1 MATEELHVT
10 TDVTSTDSRRG
21 FLLASLTGLAAL
33 ATVPVLSGLAGC
45 QQAPSRKG
53 QAPTQAGAPT
63 AGKTPLATEKLTD
76 RVTLVTGAPGNLVAL
91 SSTDGVLL
99 VDSGGSSTLAKGAR
113 ASLGGAQVRTL
124 FNTHYHADQTGGN
137 ELFGKAGAEIHA
149 HEITRQWLAT
159 DYYVPAED
167 RWVKALPKA
176 AWPTKTFRDKG
187 EMKSG
192 AESIEYGYLLEA
204 HTRGDIYV
212 FFRDSN
218 VLAVGDVASPLR
230 DPALDWYAGGWL
242 GGRVDAM
249 DDLLK
254 LANDQTRIVPSFG
267 PVMTR
272 AQLQTERDMMAH
284 LYDRTTELTDHG
296 RSAQDMLDAGVLSEV
311 QRKFADPYRFLYDVS
326 KGNWAHY
333 TNFGGNVV

>member
-1 MATEELHVT
+1 MT
-10 TDVTSTDSRRG
+10 TDRRS
-21 FLLASLTGLAAL
+21 FLQASLNGLAAL
-33 ATVPVLSGLAGC
+33 TSVSVLGGLEGC
-45 QQAPSRKG
+45 QQLPSR
-53 QAPTQAGAPT
+53 QASGSTT
-63 AGKTPLATEKLTD
+63 SGKTALPAEKLAD
-76 RVTLVTGAPGNLVAL
+76 RVTLITGAPGNVVAL
-91 SSTDGVLL
+91 SSGDGLVL
-99 VDSGGSSTLAKGAR
+99 VDSGSSVLAGAVR
-113 ASLGGAQVRTL
+113 KSLAGEKVRTL
-124 FNTHYHADQTGGN
+124 FNTHYHPEQTGGN
-137 ELFGKAGAEIHA
+137 ELFGKSGAEIHA

-159 DYYVPAED
+159 DYYVPVDD
-167 RWVKALPKA
+167 RWVRALPKV
-176 AWPTKTFRDKG
+176 AWPTKTFREKG
-187 EMKSG
+187 AMKAG
-192 AESIEYGYLLEA
+192 VESIEYGYLLEA

-254 LANDQTRIVPSFG
+254 LANDETKIVPAYG
-267 PVMTR
+267 PVMSR
-272 AQLQTERDMMAH
+272 EQLKTERDMMVH

-296 RSAQDMLDAGVLSEV
+296 RSAQDMLEAGVLNEV
-311 QRKFADPYRFLYDVS
+311 TRKFADPYRFLYDVS

>member
-1 MATEELHVT
+1 MATEEQGATVGLAGT
-10 TDVTSTDSRRG
+10 GDRRG
-21 FLLASLTGLAAL
+21 FLRASLRGLAVLAS
-33 ATVPVLSGLAGC
+33 VPVLAGLDGC
-45 QQAPSRKG
+45 QTAP
-53 QAPTQAGAPT
+53 AT
-63 AGKTPLATEKLTD
+63 AGKTAVTTEKLTE
-76 RVTLVTGAPGNLVAL
+76 RVTLVTGAPGNVVAL
-91 SSTDGVLL
+91 SSTDGILL
-99 VDSGGSSTLAKGAR
+99 VDSGSAALAKGVR
-113 ASLGGAQVRTL
+113 ASLAGARVRTL

-167 RWVKALPKA
+167 RWVKALPQA
-176 AWPTKTFRDKG
+176 AWPTKTFREKG
-187 EMKSG
+187 ETKSG

-218 VLAVGDVASPLR
+218 VLVVGDVASPLA

-254 LANDQTRIVPSFG
+254 LANDRTKIVPSYG

-272 AQLQTERDMMAH
+272 AQLQAERDMMVH
-284 LYDRTTELTDHG
+284 LYDRTTDLTDHG
-296 RSAQDMLDAGVLSEV
+296 RSARDMLEAGVLNDV
-311 QRKFADPYRFLYDVS
+311 PRKFADPYRFLYDVC

>member
-1 MATEELHVT
+1 MT
-10 TDVTSTDSRRG
+10 TDRRN
-21 FLLASLTGLAAL
+21 FLQSSLSGLAAL
-33 ATVPVLSGLAGC
+33 ASVPLLGGGLAGC
-45 QQAPSRKG
+45 QQVPSREQPAAARK
-53 QAPTQAGAPT
+53 T
-63 AGKTPLATEKLTD
+63 ALQTEKLTD
-76 RVTLVTGAPGNLVAL
+76 RVTLITGAPGNVVAL
-91 SSTDGVLL
+91 SSGDGVVL
-99 VDSGGSSTLAKGAR
+99 VDSGSAALAHAVR
-113 ASLGGAQVRTL
+113 ASLGGERVRTL
-124 FNTHYHADQTGGN
+124 FNTHYHPEQTGGN
-137 ELFGKAGAEIHA
+137 TLFGKAGAEIHA
-149 HEITRQWLAT
+149 HLITRQWLAT

-167 RWVKALPKA
+167 RWVKALPKV
-176 AWPTKTFRDKG
+176 AWPTKTFREKG
-187 EMKSG
+187 EMKAV

-254 LANDQTRIVPSFG
+254 LANDETKIIPAYG

-272 AQLQTERDMMAH
+272 AQLQAETQMMHH

-311 QRKFADPYRFLYDVS
+311 QRKFDDPYRFLYEVS
-326 KGNWAHY
+326 KSNWAHY
-333 TNFGGNVV
+333 TNFGGNIV

>member
-1 MATEELHVT
+1 MATEEQGATIGLA
-10 TDVTSTDSRRG
+10 STGDRRG
-21 FLLASLTGLAAL
+21 FLRASLRGLAVLAS
-33 ATVPVLSGLAGC
+33 VPVLAGLDGC
-45 QQAPSRKG
+45 QTSPA
-53 QAPTQAGAPT
+53 T
-63 AGKTPLATEKLTD
+63 AGKTAVTTEKLTE
-76 RVTLVTGAPGNLVAL
+76 RVTLVTGAPGNVVAL
-91 SSTDGVLL
+91 SSTDGILL
-99 VDSGGSSTLAKGAR
+99 VDSGSAALAKGVR
-113 ASLGGAQVRTL
+113 ASLPGARVRTL
-124 FNTHYHADQTGGN
+124 FNTHYHTDQTGGN
-137 ELFGKAGAEIHA
+137 ELFGEAGAEIHA

-176 AWPTKTFRDKG
+176 AWPTKTFREKG

-218 VLAVGDVASPLR
+218 VLVVGDVASPQR

-254 LANDQTRIVPSFG
+254 LANDQTKIVPSYG
-267 PVMTR
+267 PVMTL
-272 AQLQTERDMMAH
+272 AQLRAERDMMVH
-284 LYDRTTELTDHG
+284 LYDRTTDLTDHG
-296 RSAQDMLDAGVLSEV
+296 RSAQDMLEAGVLNDV
-311 QRKFADPYRFLYDVS
+311 PRKFSDPYRFLYDVC